1 MGTGPCVPCLN
12 TEEQEGMK
20 IDIVP
25 ISLGFSRSYVLRGE
39 AVIAVD
45 CGCAGKGRDF
55 LKGLEAAGIAP
66 GDVELIIITHGHSDH
81 VGSAYEIKSATDA
94 KLAMHS
100 CESKWMENPTMPS
113 PPGVTR
119 WGRIFLAL
127 RRYIMPVTEVTA
139 TGVDL
144 LIGNE
149 GISLEEYGI
158 PGSVIWTPGHTSGSL
173 SVLLHSGDALVGD
186 LAMNM
191 FPLRL
196 SPGLPIFAEDM
207 SAVMRS
213 WKLLIDKGANMVYP
227 AHGKPFPISV
237 IEKEIRRQSNKSL
250 RSEKE

>member
-1 MGTGPCVPCLN
+1 MSV
-12 TEEQEGMK
+12 
-20 IDIVP
+20 DIIP
-25 ISLGFSRSYVLRGE
+25 ISLGFSRSYVLRGD
-39 AVIAVD
+39 AVIVVD
-45 CGCAGKGRDF
+45 CGCPGNGRKF

-66 GDVELIIITHGHSDH
+66 EDVELIVITHGHWDH
-81 VGSAYEIKSATDA
+81 VGSAFEIKSATGA

-100 CESKWMENPTMPS
+100 SESKWLENPTMPS

-119 WGRIFLAL
+119 WGKIIMSLH
-127 RRYIMPVTEVTA
+127 RYFMPASEVTA

-158 PGSVIWTPGHTSGSL
+158 PGSVIWTPGHTPGSL

-207 SAVMRS
+207 NAVIRS
-213 WKLLIDKGANMVYP
+213 WELLIDKGANTVYP

-237 IEKEIRRQSNKSL
+237 IEKEIRR
-250 RSEKE
+250 